1 MDNSNFL
8 KIKLR
13 HENLNVAADILKFI
27 NEYGIHYMQED
38 DFIEMY
44 HKKHLDG
51 ADTRKIKNAI
61 CYLEKQGIVEKDL
74 FLLQKYYQFNNDAQ
88 TVKDALMKRFQDDG
102 STDFIVENEA
112 FLWKFIK
119 ECFSA
124 EKSMTLEEFND
135 FFYKAL
141 RKEKE
146 EYHIDGRT
154 VKRIYIDTQTSK
166 ALAEAVLWS
175 FEAAGI
181 ITLEGNLVNRSP
193 RLLEMV

>member
-51 ADTRKIKNAI
+51 ADERKIKNAI
-61 CYLEKQGIVEKDL
+61 CYLEKRGIVEKDL
-74 FLLQKYYQFNNDAQ
+74 FLLQKYYQFNSDAQ
-88 TVKDALMKRFQDDG
+88 TVKAALMKRFQDDG

-119 ECFSA
+119 ECFST

-135 FFYKAL
+135 LFYKAL

-154 VKRIYIDTQTSK
+154 VKRIYIDIQTSN
-166 ALAEAVLWS
+166 ALAEVVLGS